1 MLSERQGD
9 PNGDALYSLPIV
21 LESGK
26 WRNMSQWGGHSWRM
40 RRKQADDGEFLNMYS
55 GDNCHYE
62 TLENLFRQI
71 GGVAEGFAVLET
83 QPTGKH

>member
-26 WRNMSQWGGHSWRM
+26 WRNMSQWGCHSWRM

-55 GDNCHYE
+55 GE
-62 TLENLFRQI
+62 IL
-71 GGVAEGFAVLET
+71 VVV
-83 QPTGKH
+83 P